1 MKTRNTN
8 FTNKPADLAKPKR
21 TYSKI
26 PSNDEPTPKKA
37 KVAPKSLAPKP
48 AEHGAKEP
56 LVTDREHTFIEALY
70 KSQSN
75 IDVVR
80 KSTAFQ
86 AFILE
91 NDWDTIFLGTGG
103 DTLKFEEPQTSQL
116 NSICEEAQNTILSSS
131 ELRHD
136 PSVLQKVDDILK
148 TAKGKCP
155 SNYNSGF
162 LRINPDLFNLIPPG
176 QFAGEF
182 SEEVLMVRQATIDT
196 FEDFQRKSQAGPFT
210 FLLTG
215 NPGIG

>member
-56 LVTDREHTFIEALY
+56 LVTDREHTFVEALY
-70 KSQSN
+70 QSQSN
-75 IDVVR
+75 IDIVR
-80 KSTAFQ
+80 KFTAFQ

-162 LRINPDLFNLIPPG
+162 LRINPDLFDLIPAG